1 MGHCG
6 CPDAVILPACRRK
19 ARAVTVTGTTAV
31 VLALLL
37 ALALAPAV
45 LGMCLRYVAKAAG
58 QLNPSTRFNRSRAI
72 VWCCGVGV
80 VRVVA
85 GDVPM
90 WGTESEIASLILP
103 RSSFCTAVAVDPSN
117 NQTDAVIVGGTDEKN
132 LLGDSYRVV
141 VGTRC
146 SSCSAPSRLF
156 RAVDQSGLVVYAV
169 HRRSQRERSRH
180 AAVSINELW
189 YGRVP
194 WLGIRHGWPVW
205 RRLPLRVSLDSSVI

>member
-1 MGHCG
+1 MAH
-6 CPDAVILPACRRK
+6 DLTTLPARRHQ
-19 ARAVTVTGTTAV
+19 ALTV
-31 VLALLL
+31 VLYL
-37 ALALAPAV
+37 AFAQGV
-45 LGMCLRYVAKAAG
+45 LGVCQCFRRLAKAAS
-58 QLNPSTRFNRSRAI
+58 QLTLGIHLSINRPI

-189 YGRVP
+189 YSRVP